1 MKTRW
6 SDDAARIFALLGNQ
20 PIAYHPALGRLFG
33 IETSLVF
40 VQSLWFQS
48 DADQRG
54 AESWS
59 IRDSAFADRIGFT
72 HEQLRRHIRPL
83 LDSVTLDGRAL
94 LRARVTGFGRQ
105 KTTEYRLDTSLAFN
119 YIRSRVPE
127 LAQKASPPK
136 SSNDDYENRQTTRMG
151 ALKDRERI
159 KESVGGA
166 AQTELAQTESV
177 HPAILAFWEAS
188 GRRFWPAA
196 GLVPAIIREVG
207 EDPARVALFRSIQE
221 ARLLRGELLMN
232 LDKAFAY
239 LKAGHIPPAARV
251 DAERSEGRRG
261 RTFRHR
267 QVPDPTPEQRAA
279 DEEEARRALAAEE
292 AQLVAH
298 GIDPAVARLEKEI
311 ARMKATIAS
320 REEQVARLMPGP
332 YRSQYIE
339 AIETSRTQLAG
350 MEAQLARQVITQEE
364 TTCQKSP

>member
-94 LRARVTGFGRQ
+94 LHARVTGFGRQ
-105 KTTEYRLDTSLAFN
+105 KTTEYRLNTNLALN
-119 YIRSRVPE
+119 YIRSRAPE
-127 LAQKASPPK
+127 LAKKADPPN
-136 SSNDDYENRQTTRMG
+136 SSNDDYEKRQTHRMD

-159 KESVGGA
+159 KESVGGDA
-166 AQTELAQTESV
+166 PTEPAQTEST
-177 HPAILAFWEAS
+177 HPAVLAFWEAS

-207 EDPARVALFRSIQE
+207 DDPARVALFRSIQE
-221 ARLLRGELLMN
+221 ARLMRGELLMN
-232 LDKAFAY
+232 VDKAFAY

-251 DAERSEGRRG
+251 DSAGATRG
-261 RTFRHR
+261 RSMRLP
-267 QVPDPTPEQRAA
+267 QVPDPTPEERAA
-279 DEEEARRALAAEE
+279 SEERARQRLATRRVNPEAVRGQLAEWIVKRDTATDE
-292 AQLVAH
+292 
-298 GIDPAVARLEKEI
+298 K
-311 ARMKATIAS
+311 S
-320 REEQVARLMPGP
+320 REYAA
-332 YRSQYIE
+332 QYVS
-339 AIETSRTQLAG
+339 TLQSKLQT
-350 MEAQLARQVITQEE
+350 ITQEV
-364 TTCQKSP
+364 S

>member
-1 MKTRW
+1 VKTRW

-59 IRDSAFADRIGFT
+59 IRDNAFADRIGFT

-105 KTTEYRLDTSLAFN
+105 KTTEYRLDTGLALN
-119 YIRSRVPE
+119 YIRSRAPE
-127 LAQKASPPK
+127 LAKKADSPK
-136 SSNDDYENRQTTRMG
+136 SSNDDYEKRQTHRMD

-159 KESVGGA
+159 KESGGGDA
-166 AQTELAQTESV
+166 PTETPQTESA
-177 HPAILAFWEAS
+177 HPAVLAFWEAS

-207 EDPARVALFRSIQE
+207 DDPARVALFQSIQA

-239 LKAGHIPPAARV
+239 LKAGHVPAAARV
-251 DAERSEGRRG
+251 ETSGKRRG
-261 RTFRHR
+261 QSTRMP
-267 QVPDPTPEQRAA
+267 QIPDPTPEERAA
-279 DEEEARRALAAEE
+279 SEERARQQSAARRVNPE
-292 AQLVAH
+292 AVR
-298 GIDPAVARLEKEI
+298 D
-311 ARMKATIAS
+311 
-320 REEQVARLMPGP
+320 
-332 YRSQYIE
+332 
-339 AIETSRTQLAG
+339 QLATWIVRRDTATDDKAR
-350 MEAQLARQVITQEE
+350 EYATQYVSRLQDQLQTITQEV
-364 TTCQKSP
+364 P

>member
-94 LRARVTGFGRQ
+94 LHARVTGFGRQ
-105 KTTEYRLDTSLAFN
+105 KTTEYRLNTNLALN
-119 YIRSRVPE
+119 YIKSRAPE
-127 LAQKASPPK
+127 LAQNAAPPK
-136 SSNDDYENRQTTRMG
+136 SSNDDYEKRQTHRMD

-166 AQTELAQTESV
+166 APTEPTQPEST
-177 HPAILAFWEAS
+177 HPAVLAFWEAS

-196 GLVPAIIREVG
+196 GLVPVIIREVG
-207 EDPARVALFRSIQE
+207 DDPERVALFRSIQE
-221 ARLLRGELLMN
+221 ARLMRGELLMN
-232 LDKAFAY
+232 VDKAFAY
-239 LKAGHIPPAARV
+239 LKAGHIPAPARV
-251 DAERSEGRRG
+251 DAEKRGTQQGRSMRLP
-261 RTFRHR
+261 
-267 QVPDPTPEQRAA
+267 QVMDPTDQERA
-279 DEEEARRALAAEE
+279 AAEE
-292 AQLVAH
+292 
-298 GIDPAVARLEKEI
+298 R
-311 ARMKATIAS
+311 
-320 REEQVARLMPGP
+320 
-332 YRSQYIE
+332 
-339 AIETSRTQLAG
+339 
-350 MEAQLARQVITQEE
+350 ARQQRAERAERRAALVEVTR
-364 TTCQKSP
+364 